1 MTREDSCN
9 VGEFAAQG
17 PTGQTTAAL
26 LTKVPNLA
34 QFGGDPGHC
43 VGDAALAFR
52 SVSRYPR

>member
-17 PTGQTTAAL
+17 PTGQTTVAL
-26 LTKVPNLA
+26 LIKMPNLTRL
-34 QFGGDPGHC
+34 GGDPGHR

-52 SVSRYPR
+52 SASQHPR